1 MNTLRLDGNVEKGG
15 EDIGCLAKRFQDFG
29 FVETGGRSLESSVEE
44 ERGLGFGAYSTVGT
58 PDYIAP
64 EVLLKKGYSLECDWW
79 SLGAIMF
86 EMLVGYPP
94 FYSDDP
100 MTTCLSP
107 LFPLLAS
114 LFSGNKCIACYLC
127 FFEYLHRSMLSVI
140 DINEGRLRILAE
152 TAKLQQV
159 DNVITTIFM
168 LISVYLLLFGNDGLD
183 PLALWN
189 DAKTHMSIEV
199 KSWPYDFPASE
210 DFPSKDQRGNVRG
223 RLLVHDMYM
232 SETDLSANGAYVGLT
247 PPGDVGS

>member
-44 ERGLGFGAYSTVGT
+44 ERGLGFGAYSIVGT

-168 LISVYLLLFGNDGLD
+168 LISVYLLRFKVHEADLEMTALTPLHFGMMPKHICRL
-183 PLALWN
+183 
-189 DAKTHMSIEV
+189 K
-199 KSWPYDFPASE
+199 
-210 DFPSKDQRGNVRG
+210 
-223 RLLVHDMYM
+223 LLVHDTYM